1 MSIAPPRLF
10 WSSAGWRYAKRLRA
24 VVRTRFRQ
32 RLTFNP
38 PPVGVVS
45 RQVTTSSIQPKR
57 GAKSMQTSADPPTLA
72 AVYRDITDA
81 NARAM
86 LDFLIDH
93 PGERFEARQIM
104 EALGFAEHRDVG
116 LAAYA
121 VGEVANRHGQRR
133 PWLEAQ
139 LGYTMSPEM
148 AAQLRRAR
156 GA

>member
-1 MSIAPPRLF
+1 MRDPTPAETTAF
-10 WSSAGWRYAKRLRA
+10 YHD
-24 VVRTRFRQ
+24 
-32 RLTFNP
+32 
-38 PPVGVVS
+38 
-45 RQVTTSSIQPKR
+45 VTD
-57 GAKSMQTSADPPTLA
+57 M
-72 AVYRDITDA
+72 

-93 PGERFEARQIM
+93 PGQRFEARQIM
-104 EALGFAEHRDVG
+104 EALGFAQHRDVG

-121 VGEVANRHGQRR
+121 VGEVANKHGQQR

-148 AAQLRRAR
+148 AETLRRAR